1 MFFATKI
8 QRIIDF
14 PQENVY
20 FYTTELSEVKMKEKK
35 LSPLSFPIQKKFD
48 FLRRMRHTPSN
59 LKNYSPVSRDAT
71 RDGRCDALLCVTLS
85 FTHQTPPFAQY
96 TNHLHPTFSEEY
108 VFVSKRRR
116 FNMSVSLG
124 CFFGLYFED
133 LIETN
138 SKKLLPCIKK
148 DGGMNFFSY
157 RVDILYPTI
166 AYFCRQNQ

>member
-20 FYTTELSEVKMKEKK
+20 FYMTELSEVKKKVKK

-48 FLRRMRHTPSN
+48 FLRRMRHTSSN

-85 FTHQTPPFAQY
+85 SAPSNATICTIYQILTS
-96 TNHLHPTFSEEY
+96 TFSEEY
-108 VFVSKRRR
+108 AFVSKRGR
-116 FNMSVSLG
+116 FNLSVSLG
-124 CFFGLYFED
+124 CFFGLCFED

-138 SKKLLPCIKK
+138 SKKL
-148 DGGMNFFSY
+148 
-157 RVDILYPTI
+157 
-166 AYFCRQNQ
+166 